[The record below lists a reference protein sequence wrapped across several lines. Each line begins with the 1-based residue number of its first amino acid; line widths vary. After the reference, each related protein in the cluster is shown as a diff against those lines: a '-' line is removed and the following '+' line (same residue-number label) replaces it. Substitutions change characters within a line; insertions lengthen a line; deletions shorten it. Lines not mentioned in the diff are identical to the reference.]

1 MLGAPGLDAVLQ
13 MGPHEGRAEGII
25 TFLPLLATAAGNLN
39 DLRVFS
45 MVFLFQDTR
54 LEALEGEWF
63 RAWPRP
69 DLTLEDW
76 RCMQSLQKRM
86 HVATL

>member
-1 MLGAPGLDAVLQ
+1 

-63 RAWPRP
+63 HAWPRP

-76 RCMQSLQKRM
+76 RCALGEM
-86 HVATL
+86 HAEPSKKDACCHIMTIW